1 MYIYFGSDQFAL
13 EVLQGL
19 FEQVPPVA
27 VVTQPDRARGR
38 KQKVQLGP
46 LSAFAREHDLPL
58 IQPESLKSNEVQD
71 EILSYGA
78 DLLIVVSFGQLI
90 PQSFLDRCPT
100 IINAHASNLPEYR
113 GASPIQSVIIN
124 GEKETAMTIMHI
136 ELKLDAG
143 NMISKEMIGLDE
155 RETHQSLS
163 IKLRDSAI
171 KLLMPFAKG
180 EPVPVGEVQ
189 DHHQS
194 THCRKFEKADLE
206 LKPKL
211 QTSEM
216 MDRLTRAFYPKPGC
230 FLQLQLEETLF
241 RLKIIEMHSMESS
254 DQPFSSLE
262 EKDGQ
267 LFLRGISGPV
277 LQVDVVQP
285 EGKAAMPTKSFLNGW
300 KKSFQL
306 I

>member
-13 EVLQGL
+13 EVLEGL
-19 FEQVPPVA
+19 FKEVPPLA

-46 LSAFAREHDLPL
+46 LSAFAQKHQLPL
-58 IQPESLKSNEVQD
+58 IQPENLKSNEVQD
-71 EILSYGA
+71 EILNYGA
-78 DLLIVVSFGQLI
+78 KLLIVVSFGQLI
-90 PQSFLDRCPT
+90 PQSFLDRCPP
-100 IINAHASNLPEYR
+100 IINAHASNLPKYR

-143 NMISKEMIGLDE
+143 PMISKEIIPLEE

-171 KLLMPFAKG
+171 QLLMPYAKG
-180 EPVPVGEVQ
+180 ESVPVGEQQ
-189 DHHQS
+189 DHRQS
-194 THCRKFEKADLE
+194 THCRKFEKTDLE
-206 LKPKL
+206 LKPKE
-211 QTSEM
+211 QSSEV
-216 MDRLTRAFYPKPGC
+216 MDRMTRAFYPKPGC
-230 FLQLQLEETLF
+230 FLQLQLEDTIF
-241 RLKIIEMHSMESS
+241 RLKVIEMHSIDDVDIPS
-254 DQPFSSLE
+254 SSLI
-262 EKDGQ
+262 EKDGH
-267 LFLRGISGPV
+267 LYLRGMSGPV
-277 LQVDVVQP
+277 LLLDVVQP